1 MTQNLFNYDNSNI
14 EEVLHYSN
22 QILNRKFSDI
32 LEEYDDATYKTYKD
46 LKNRIPNQ
54 YENKEIKATSKGK
67 YGNYRK
73 ILLWVYS

>member
-32 LEEYDDATYKTYKD
+32 LEEYDDAT
-46 LKNRIPNQ
+46 
-54 YENKEIKATSKGK
+54 
-67 YGNYRK
+67 
-73 ILLWVYS
+73 